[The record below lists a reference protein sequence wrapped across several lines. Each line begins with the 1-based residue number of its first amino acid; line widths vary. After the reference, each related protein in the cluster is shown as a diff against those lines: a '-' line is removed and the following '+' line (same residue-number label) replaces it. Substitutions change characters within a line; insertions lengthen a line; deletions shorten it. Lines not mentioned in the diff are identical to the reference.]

1 MLRLIKNYTDERYIE
16 DVLIELRELK
26 DDSFQQDDF
35 MEVIKSMSNEAKICP
50 ICGGQLK
57 EVEYAEI
64 HYELETHPKE
74 YFVKYI
80 CEECSFDDSEN

>member
-1 MLRLIKNYTDERYIE
+1 MK
-16 DVLIELRELK
+16 
-26 DDSFQQDDF
+26 Q
-35 MEVIKSMSNEAKICP
+35 KICP

-57 EVEYAEI
+57 VEYAEI